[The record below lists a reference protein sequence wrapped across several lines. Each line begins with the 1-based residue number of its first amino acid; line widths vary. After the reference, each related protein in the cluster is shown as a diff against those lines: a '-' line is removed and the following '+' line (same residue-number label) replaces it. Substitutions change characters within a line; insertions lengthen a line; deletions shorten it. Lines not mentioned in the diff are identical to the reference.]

1 LAPREEAI
9 ARPLLQTL
17 LREQVVLDGT
27 CEFAFVPVAVALATV
42 YVVLVVCYEPFVNG
56 HGRHDGHR
64 GRLGH
69 PPPGQHSAGP
79 WVPVGED
86 SFGLFFVVT
95 ASEVVFLLFILV
107 VFGVGSFRLL
117 GFFPNSFGLDS
128 GLEVGYE
135 FFELLAFGENGLVA
149 KFRFEVWSSDG
160 KFHTGTRSRN

>member
-1 LAPREEAI
+1 M
-9 ARPLLQTL
+9 
-17 LREQVVLDGT
+17 VVG
-27 CEFAFVPVAVALATV
+27 
-42 YVVLVVCYEPFVNG
+42 YEPLVDG

-64 GRLGH
+64 HQLGH

-79 WVPVGED
+79 WVPVAED
-86 SFGLFFVVT
+86 LLGFLFVVT
-95 ASEVVFLLFILV
+95 ASKAVLLLFILV
-107 VFGVGSFRLL
+107 VFGVGSFRFL